1 MINYLKKIYYEKYSK
16 KSYSLSNVDLIIERI
31 FKKKDKG
38 IFIDVGC
45 NHPIKYNNTYLLYKK
60 GWSGINID
68 LDTESINQF
77 NKLRTR
83 DINIQTLITS
93 YDNEEKDLFY
103 YHNHP
108 IKYNNTYLLY
118 KKGWSG
124 INIDLDTESINQ
136 FNKLRT
142 RDINIQTLI
151 TSYDN
156 EEKDLFFYHDRSAIN
171 TISKDLANS
180 RKKEYQEIRKLK
192 GKSLNTIIENSKF
205 KNLKIDLLSIDI
217 ENYEYEALKNFNF
230 QKYDIDM
237 IVTEITDTSIKN
249 LEIFNL
255 SLENIV
261 KTDLYN
267 LLINNNYKLV
277 NWVNADLIFV
287 KKNSKF

>member
-1 MINYLKKIYYEKYSK
+1 MINYLKKIYYEKYSR
-16 KSYSLSNVDLIIERI
+16 KSYSLSNVDLVIERI

-45 NHPIKYNNTYLLYKK
+45 
-60 GWSGINID
+60 
-68 LDTESINQF
+68 
-77 NKLRTR
+77 
-83 DINIQTLITS
+83 
-93 YDNEEKDLFY
+93 
-103 YHNHP
+103 NHP

-180 RKKEYQEIRKLK
+180 RKNQYKDIRKLK

>member
-1 MINYLKKIYYEKYSK
+1 MINYLKKFYYEKYSK

-68 LDTESINQF
+68 LDNESINQF
-77 NKLRTR
+77 NKLRKR

-93 YDNEEKDLFY
+93 YDNEEK
-103 YHNHP
+103 
-108 IKYNNTYLLY
+108 
-118 KKGWSG
+118 
-124 INIDLDTESINQ
+124 E
-136 FNKLRT
+136 
-142 RDINIQTLI
+142 
-151 TSYDN
+151 
-156 EEKDLFFYHDRSAIN
+156 LFFYHDRSAIN

-180 RKKEYQEIRKLK
+180 REKKYKDIRKLK

-205 KNLKIDLLSIDI
+205 KNSKIDLLSIDI
-217 ENYEYEALKNFNF
+217 ENYEYEALKDFNF
-230 QKYDIDM
+230 KKYDIDM
-237 IVTEITDTSIKN
+237 IVTEITDTNIKN
-249 LEIFNL
+249 LEIFNF

-261 KTDLYN
+261 NTDLYN
-267 LLINNNYKLV
+267 LLIKNNYKLV

-287 KKNSKF
+287 KKTSKF

>member
-1 MINYLKKIYYEKYSK
+1 MINYFKKIYYEKYSK
-16 KSYSLSNVDLIIERI
+16 KSYSLSNVDLVIERI
-31 FKKKDKG
+31 FKKKNKG

-68 LDTESINQF
+68 LDMESINQF
-77 NKLRTR
+77 NKLR
-83 DINIQTLITS
+83 
-93 YDNEEKDLFY
+93 K
-103 YHNHP
+103 
-108 IKYNNTYLLY
+108 
-118 KKGWSG
+118 
-124 INIDLDTESINQ
+124 
-136 FNKLRT
+136 

-180 RKKEYQEIRKLK
+180 RKNQYKDIRKLK

-205 KNLKIDLLSIDI
+205 KNSKIDLLSIDI